1 MAKRVLLV
9 AIIVA
14 ATLVVAAPALAFN
27 GYRGDYTLTTF
38 CAVCHTDG
46 TVGPAVYN
54 QWSESAHAVSGADG
68 QATRLPYGSSCAG
81 CHTSNYDPSKV
92 VPTPT
97 ATSTSGA
104 VSWGAVIPS
113 PFPAQNDGNTFISE
127 NFVGC
132 SSCHYGKSAPAQ
144 YGNDPNNTAH
154 AAPFG
159 NLADADV
166 CGQCHSRY
174 AYTVGTYTVASI
186 PDPNP
191 TTLLQPQYSI
201 GYKMLGEPTSWTP
214 AGLATVLNIP
224 APGWSP
230 TPNPAATS
238 AGFGQLQTYW
248 KDAAGNDMLWQQTG
262 HDGSAAQYPEWK
274 SEGHANALTALGPNP
289 QASCLKCHSADYR
302 IAVEAGKTPPTGAQA
317 KYGITCVGC
326 HKPHDAGTAKGVW
339 DEAFDTQLITDNGKT
354 LCVECHN
361 GEIPA
366 STTASPGAE
375 VHHPMKEM
383 MDGYGA
389 IDVASFPSVHKGKC
403 VQCHMPPTSYS
414 RGSVQLGGNHT
425 FNIITPETAV
435 DASPIPVSTV
445 TAKATALPLPG
456 TTNYPVITTT
466 VTTTQ
471 ASMPYSAC
479 STCHDNN
486 AKAAQVITAT
496 TATPTP
502 TASPLLVNVTVLQQA
517 AGGDKG
523 LWLQNTIDQRQEWTK
538 AKIVE
543 IHAAL
548 AAAAVRLGYADES
561 AAHTALVTIPAAR
574 RTTDQTTFLKAFT
587 NVGYVESEGSFG
599 IHNWDYS
606 RAIVNT
612 ALVEAQSVKTAPKP
626 WRITFKISKAR
637 VAVNHKVKF
646 SGTVKT
652 SAMAPGAGV
661 VTIQK
666 KVKGH
671 WKAWRTAKLK
681 STGGFAKTVKMTKKG
696 TFYFRAFMPA
706 HGSNL
711 KKASK
716 SHRLVVK

>member
-14 ATLVVAAPALAFN
+14 AILVVAAPAMAFN
-27 GYRGDYTLTTF
+27 GYRGDYTLTPF

-46 TVGPAVYN
+46 TVGPAVYDK
-54 QWSESAHAVSGADG
+54 WSQTAHAVAGVDD

-81 CHTSNYDPSKV
+81 CHTSNYAPGKV
-92 VPTPT
+92 VPVAT
-97 ATSTSGA
+97 ATSSTGA

-113 PFPAQNDGNTFISE
+113 PFPAQNDGNTFMSE

-132 SSCHYGKSAPAQ
+132 SSCHYGKSTGAAAAQ
-144 YGNDPNNTAH
+144 YGDDPNNTAH
-154 AAPFG
+154 AAPFA
-159 NLADADV
+159 NLANADV

-174 AYTVGTYTVASI
+174 SYTVDTYDVATVPYVSVTTPLPGTPIT
-186 PDPNP
+186 PNP
-191 TTLLQPQYSI
+191 SPTSLLQPQYAI
-201 GYKMLGEPTSWTP
+201 GFPMLGAPVAGVWTSIP
-214 AGLATVLNIP
+214 LSDYLNIP
-224 APGWSP
+224 FPGWTP
-230 TPNPAATS
+230 TPNPAATTA
-238 AGFGQLQTYW
+238 AGLMTYW
-248 KDAAGNDMLWQQTG
+248 KNSDGSATMWQAFG
-262 HDGSAAQYPEWK
+262 HEGSAAQYPEWK
-274 SEGHANALTALGPNP
+274 SEGHANSLTALKAAMGPNP
-289 QASCLKCHSADYR
+289 PASCLKCHSADYR
-302 IAVEAGKTPPTGAQA
+302 IAVEAGKTPPTGEQT

-326 HKPHDAGTAKGVW
+326 HTPHEKGTAKGAW
-339 DEAFDTQLITDNGKT
+339 DSKWDTQLITDNAQT

-366 STTASPGAE
+366 GTTASPGAE

-403 VQCHMPPTSYS
+403 VQCHMPPTSIS

-425 FNIITPETAV
+425 FNIITPEQADSVQPMPFSTTTPSPG
-435 DASPIPVSTV
+435 AS
-445 TAKATALPLPG
+445 
-456 TTNYPVITTT
+456 PVITTA
-466 VTTTQ
+466 V
-471 ASMPYSAC
+471 MPYSAC
-479 STCHDNN
+479 TTCHSRPGDNS
-486 AKAAQVITAT
+486 A
-496 TATPTP
+496 
-502 TASPLLVNVTVLQQA
+502 
-517 AGGDKG
+517 

-548 AAAAVRLGYADES
+548 AAAAGRLGYADES
-561 AAHTALVTIPAAR
+561 TARDALVAIPAAS

-599 IHNWDYS
+599 LHNWDYS
-606 RAIVNT
+606 RSIVNT
-612 ALVEAQSVKTAPKP
+612 ALVEAQSVKAAPKP

-652 SAMAPGAGV
+652 SAMVPGAGV

-681 STGGFAKTVKMTKKG
+681 ATGGFAKTVKMTRKG
-696 TFYFRAFMPA
+696 TFYFRAFMPP

>member
-14 ATLVVAAPALAFN
+14 AILVVAAPAMAFN
-27 GYRGDYTLTTF
+27 GYRGDYTLTPF

-46 TVGPAVYN
+46 TVGPAVYDK
-54 QWSESAHAVSGADG
+54 WSQTAHAVAGVDG

-81 CHTSNYDPSKV
+81 CHTSNYAPGKV
-92 VPTPT
+92 VPVAT
-97 ATSTSGA
+97 ATSSTGA

-132 SSCHYGKSAPAQ
+132 SSCHYGKSTGAAAAQ
-144 YGNDPNNTAH
+144 YGDDPNNTAH
-154 AAPFG
+154 AAPFAS
-159 NLADADV
+159 LANADV

-174 AYTVGTYTVASI
+174 SYTVDTFTVAPVPYVKVDASGSPI
-186 PDPNP
+186 PNPSP

-201 GYKMLGEPTSWTP
+201 GYKMLGEPTAWTP

-224 APGWSP
+224 SPGWVP

-238 AGFGQLQTYW
+238 AANFGLATYW
-248 KDAAGNDMLWQQTG
+248 KNSDGSDTMWQFTG
-262 HDGSAAQYPEWK
+262 HEGGAAQYPEWK
-274 SEGHANALTALGPNP
+274 SEGHANSLTVLKAAMGPNP
-289 QASCLKCHSADYR
+289 PASCLKCHSADYR
-302 IAVEAGKTPPTGAQA
+302 IAVDAGKTPPTGEQT

-326 HKPHDAGTAKGVW
+326 HKPHDAGTAKGAW
-339 DEAFDTQLITDNGKT
+339 DEAFDTQLITDNAQT

-366 STTASPGAE
+366 GTTASPGAE

-403 VQCHMPPTSYS
+403 VQCHMPPTSIS

-425 FNIITPETAV
+425 FNIITPAQADNVLPMPTATPTI
-435 DASPIPVSTV
+435 SGTPTPQY
-445 TAKATALPLPG
+445 AT
-456 TTNYPVITTT
+456 
-466 VTTTQ
+466 
-471 ASMPYSAC
+471 SMPYSAC
-479 STCHDNN
+479 TTCHSRPGDNS
-486 AKAAQVITAT
+486 AQ
-496 TATPTP
+496 
-502 TASPLLVNVTVLQQA
+502 
-517 AGGDKG
+517 
-523 LWLQNTIDQRQEWTK
+523 WLQDTIDQRQEWTK
-538 AKIVE
+538 TKIVE

-548 AAAAVRLGYADES
+548 AAAAVRLGYANES
-561 AAHTALVTIPAAR
+561 AAHTALVAIPAAR

-671 WKAWRTAKLK
+671 WKAWRTAKLNSK
-681 STGGFAKTVKMTKKG
+681 GGFAKTVKMANKG
-696 TFYFRAFMPA
+696 TFYFRDLMPA
-706 HGSNL
+706 HASNL
-711 KKASK
+711 KKAST
-716 SHRLVVK
+716 SHKLVVK

>member
-14 ATLVVAAPALAFN
+14 AILVVAAPAMAFN

-46 TVGPAVYN
+46 TVGPAVYDK
-54 QWSESAHAVSGADG
+54 WSASAHAVAGADG

-81 CHTSNYDPSKV
+81 CHTSNYAPGKV
-92 VPTPT
+92 VPVAT
-97 ATSTSGA
+97 ATSSTGT

-132 SSCHYGKSAPAQ
+132 SSCHYGKSTGAAAAQ
-144 YGNDPNNTAH
+144 YGDDPNNTAH

-174 AYTVGTYTVASI
+174 SYTVDTYAVLPVPYLTVTTPLPGTPIT
-186 PDPNP
+186 PNPSP
-191 TTLLQPQYSI
+191 TTLLQPQYAI
-201 GYKMLGEPTSWTP
+201 GFPMLGAPVAGVWTSIP
-214 AGLATVLNIP
+214 LSDYLNIP
-224 APGWSP
+224 SPGWTP

-238 AGFGQLQTYW
+238 AANFGLATYW
-248 KDAAGNDMLWQQTG
+248 KNSDGSDTMWQFTG

-274 SEGHANALTALGPNP
+274 SEGHANALTALGASP

-326 HKPHDAGTAKGVW
+326 HKPHDAGTAKGAW
-339 DEAFDTQLITDNGKT
+339 DDAFDTQLITDNAKT

-366 STTASPGAE
+366 GTTASPGAE

-403 VQCHMPPTSYS
+403 VQCHMPPTSIS

-425 FNIITPETAV
+425 FNIITPEQADNVLPMPTATPTI
-435 DASPIPVSTV
+435 SGTPTPQY
-445 TAKATALPLPG
+445 AT
-456 TTNYPVITTT
+456 
-466 VTTTQ
+466 
-471 ASMPYSAC
+471 SMPYSAC
-479 STCHDNN
+479 TTCHSRPGDNS
-486 AKAAQVITAT
+486 AR
-496 TATPTP
+496 
-502 TASPLLVNVTVLQQA
+502 
-517 AGGDKG
+517 
-523 LWLQNTIDQRQEWTK
+523 WLQDTIDQRQEWTK

-561 AAHTALVTIPAAR
+561 AAHTALVAIPAAR

-612 ALVEAQSVKTAPKP
+612 ALLEAQSVKAAPKP
-626 WRITFKISKAR
+626 WRVTFKISKAR

>member
-14 ATLVVAAPALAFN
+14 VILVVAAPALAFN
-27 GYRGDYTLTTF
+27 GYRADYTPSTL
-38 CAVCHTDG
+38 CAMCHTTG
-46 TVGPAVYN
+46 GGLGAPAVYDK
-54 QWSESAHAVSGADG
+54 WSETAHAVSGVDG

-81 CHTSNYDPSKV
+81 CHTANYDPGKV
-92 VPTPT
+92 VPVAT
-97 ATSTSGA
+97 ATSGTGT
-104 VSWGAVIPS
+104 VSWGAVISS
-113 PFPAQNDGNTFISE
+113 PFPAQADGNEPISE

-132 SSCHYGKSAPAQ
+132 SSCHYNMNS
-144 YGNDPNNTAH
+144 AH
-154 AAPFG
+154 AAPFS
-159 NLADADV
+159 NLADAAI

-174 AYTVGTYTVASI
+174 SYTVATYTVAPVPYVKVVAGI
-186 PDPNP
+186 PVPNPSP
-191 TTLLQPQYSI
+191 TTLLQPQYAI
-201 GYKMLGEPTSWTP
+201 GFETMGNAANGWVPP
-214 AGLATVLNIP
+214 ALSTNLNVP
-224 APGWSP
+224 FPGWTP
-230 TPNPAATS
+230 TPNPSATAA
-238 AGFGQLQTYW
+238 AGLMTYW
-248 KDAAGNDMLWQQTG
+248 KNSDGSDTMWQFNG
-262 HDGSAAQYPEWK
+262 HDGSAAQYPEWA
-274 SEGHANALTALGPNP
+274 SERHANALVDLKAAMGDNP
-289 QASCLKCHSADYR
+289 PASCLKCHSADYR
-302 IAVEAGKTPPTGAQA
+302 IAPDSAKPTGAQA

-339 DEAFDTQLITDNGKT
+339 DEAFDTQLITDNAKT

-366 STTASPGAE
+366 GTTASPGAE

-403 VQCHMPPTSYS
+403 VQCHMPPTSIS

-425 FNIITPETAV
+425 FNIITPEQADNVLPMPTATPTI
-435 DASPIPVSTV
+435 SGTPTPQY
-445 TAKATALPLPG
+445 AT
-456 TTNYPVITTT
+456 
-466 VTTTQ
+466 
-471 ASMPYSAC
+471 SMPYSAC
-479 STCHDNN
+479 TTCHSRPGDNS
-486 AKAAQVITAT
+486 AR
-496 TATPTP
+496 
-502 TASPLLVNVTVLQQA
+502 
-517 AGGDKG
+517 
-523 LWLQNTIDQRQEWTK
+523 WLQDTIDQRQEWTK

-561 AAHTALVTIPAAR
+561 AAHTALVAIPAAR

-612 ALVEAQSVKTAPKP
+612 ALLEAQSVKAAPKP
-626 WRITFKISKAR
+626 WRVTFKISKAR

>member
-14 ATLVVAAPALAFN
+14 AILVVAAPAMAFN

-46 TVGPAVYN
+46 TVGPAVYDK
-54 QWSESAHAVSGADG
+54 WSASAHAVAGADG

-81 CHTSNYDPSKV
+81 CHTSNYAPGKV
-92 VPTPT
+92 VPVAT
-97 ATSTSGA
+97 ATSSTGT

-132 SSCHYGKSAPAQ
+132 SSCHYGKSTGAAAAQ
-144 YGNDPNNTAH
+144 YGDDPNNTAH

-174 AYTVGTYTVASI
+174 SYTVDTYAVLPVPYLTVTTPLPGTPIT
-186 PDPNP
+186 PNPSP
-191 TTLLQPQYSI
+191 TTLLQPQYAI
-201 GYKMLGEPTSWTP
+201 GFPMLGAPVAGVWTSIP
-214 AGLATVLNIP
+214 LSDYLNIP
-224 APGWSP
+224 SPGWTP

-238 AGFGQLQTYW
+238 AANFGLATYW
-248 KDAAGNDMLWQQTG
+248 KNSDGSDTMWQFTG

-274 SEGHANALTALGPNP
+274 SEGHANALTALGASP

-326 HKPHDAGTAKGVW
+326 HKPHDAGTAKGAW
-339 DEAFDTQLITDNGKT
+339 DDAFDTQLITDNAKT

-366 STTASPGAE
+366 GTTASPGAE

-403 VQCHMPPTSYS
+403 VQCHMPPTSIS

-425 FNIITPETAV
+425 FNIITPEQADNVLPMPTATPTI
-435 DASPIPVSTV
+435 SGTPTPQY
-445 TAKATALPLPG
+445 AT
-456 TTNYPVITTT
+456 
-466 VTTTQ
+466 
-471 ASMPYSAC
+471 SMPYSAC
-479 STCHDNN
+479 TTCHSRPGDNS
-486 AKAAQVITAT
+486 AR
-496 TATPTP
+496 
-502 TASPLLVNVTVLQQA
+502 
-517 AGGDKG
+517 
-523 LWLQNTIDQRQEWTK
+523 WLQDTIDQRQEWTK

-561 AAHTALVTIPAAR
+561 AAHTALVAIPAAR

-612 ALVEAQSVKTAPKP
+612 ALVEAQSVKAAPKP
-626 WRITFKISKAR
+626 WRVTFKISKAR

>member
-14 ATLVVAAPALAFN
+14 AILVVAAPAMAFN

-46 TVGPAVYN
+46 TVGPAVYDK
-54 QWSESAHAVSGADG
+54 WSASAHAVAGADG

-81 CHTSNYDPSKV
+81 CHTSNYAPGKV
-92 VPTPT
+92 VPVAT
-97 ATSTSGA
+97 ATSSTGT

-132 SSCHYGKSAPAQ
+132 SSCHYGKSTGAAAAQ
-144 YGNDPNNTAH
+144 YGDDPNNTAH

-174 AYTVGTYTVASI
+174 SYTVDTYAVLPVPYLTVTTPLPGTPIT
-186 PDPNP
+186 PNPSP
-191 TTLLQPQYSI
+191 TTLLQPQYAI
-201 GYKMLGEPTSWTP
+201 GFPMLGAPVAGVWTSIP
-214 AGLATVLNIP
+214 LSDYLNIP
-224 APGWSP
+224 SPGWTP

-238 AGFGQLQTYW
+238 AANFGLATYW
-248 KDAAGNDMLWQQTG
+248 KNSDGSDTMWQFTG

-274 SEGHANALTALGPNP
+274 SEGHANALTALGASP

-326 HKPHDAGTAKGVW
+326 HKPHDAGTAKGAW
-339 DEAFDTQLITDNGKT
+339 DDAFDTQLITDNAKT

-366 STTASPGAE
+366 GTTASPGAE

-403 VQCHMPPTSYS
+403 VQCHMPPTSIS

-425 FNIITPETAV
+425 FNIITPEQADNVLPMPTATPTI
-435 DASPIPVSTV
+435 SGTPTPQY
-445 TAKATALPLPG
+445 AT
-456 TTNYPVITTT
+456 
-466 VTTTQ
+466 
-471 ASMPYSAC
+471 SMPYSAC
-479 STCHDNN
+479 TTCHSRPGDNS
-486 AKAAQVITAT
+486 AR
-496 TATPTP
+496 
-502 TASPLLVNVTVLQQA
+502 
-517 AGGDKG
+517 
-523 LWLQNTIDQRQEWTK
+523 WLQDTIDQRQEWTK

-561 AAHTALVTIPAAR
+561 AAHTALVAIPAAR

-612 ALVEAQSVKTAPKP
+612 ALLEAQSVKAAPKP
-626 WRITFKISKAR
+626 WRVTFKISKAR
-637 VAVNHKVKF
+637 VAVDHKVKF

-652 SAMAPGAGV
+652 IAMAPGAGV